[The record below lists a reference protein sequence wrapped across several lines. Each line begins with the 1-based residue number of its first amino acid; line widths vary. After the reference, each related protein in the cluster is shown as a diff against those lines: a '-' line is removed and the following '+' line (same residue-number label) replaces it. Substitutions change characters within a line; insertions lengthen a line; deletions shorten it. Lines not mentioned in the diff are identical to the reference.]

1 MRTLVLFFITILF
14 SIFHTPGY
22 AYYQWYD
29 DRGIAHFTQDV
40 PPVDAQNKDGSEW
53 WNTKI
58 NQEEDKNLRKYRVER
73 ARQKIKNHNAP
84 GTNPANNRRR
94 LFEKY
99 SAPKT
104 RKKSP
109 EDSGFK
115 GFIKYLAG
123 FFSKETKDEGCKV
136 PWLVEKHGICP
147 LGENEPDMA
156 KIGNKFKA
164 VVVDNRKCVWSDCRG
179 TYNDDI
185 ITFIYK
191 GQGYWE
197 TDGNVPECSFYKGFY
212 WK

>member
-1 MRTLVLFFITILF
+1 MRTLVLFLITILF

-29 DRGIAHFTQDV
+29 DKGIAHFTQDV
-40 PPVDAQNKDGSEW
+40 PPVDAQKKDGSEW
-53 WNTKI
+53 WDTKI
-58 NQEEDKNLRKYRVER
+58 NQEEDKKLRKYRVQR
-73 ARQKIKNHNAP
+73 ARLKIKNHNGP
-84 GTNPANNRRR
+84 GSNPANKPP
-94 LFEKY
+94 LFKKY
-99 SAPKT
+99 SYRKY
-104 RKKSP
+104 RKKEP

-115 GFIKYLAG
+115 GFFKRLAG
-123 FFSKETKDEGCKV
+123 FFSKETKDEYCKV

-179 TYNDDI
+179 TDNDDI

-191 GQGYWE
+191 GRGYWE